1 MTRRWL
7 AVLFALTLGGGVA
20 LAPAVAHAQKGKAG
34 AGGGGNGKPEPE
46 AQEIAISVGENK
58 TIPAV
63 GVKNYTEP
71 AGGIVDVKLT
81 TDNKQFVI
89 TGLKPGS
96 TSLLLIKDSG
106 QEVNW
111 IINVFNRSPTVV
123 ENELKQ
129 LLEDY
134 PSVRVQ
140 RVGARFFLEGSVS
153 SEGDVH
159 RMQQIASLYQG
170 QVESLVGVGGTVDR
184 TNIRIDFFFVQYD
197 KTRGYQ
203 FGISYP
209 ATIGGSAVIQST
221 FGYDFV
227 AKQATAFANVVNQ
240 PLPGLDIAANY
251 GWAKYV
257 KQATVITTNGMDASF
272 ANGGEQNF
280 PVATGL
286 TSTIQKITFGV
297 TITVQPL
304 FDPTTR
310 ELQVKIVADIAD
322 LVPPVGATTI
332 PGRQTSN
339 LQTIVHMKLG
349 QSLVL
354 SGIHTENERHTI
366 AGIPLLSQI
375 PIIGVLFGTH
385 GDQAEE
391 TEGALFIVPS
401 VVEPSDAGSAAL
413 IDETMKKFA
422 DWDGGKM
429 PNTYDKKPSSYAPS
443 GKK

>member
-1 MTRRWL
+1 MRRVLL
-7 AVLFALTLGGGVA
+7 AVAVALTLGGEC
-20 LAPAVAHAQKGKAG
+20 LFAPSIAHAQKGK
-34 AGGGGNGKPEPE
+34 GGGGGGTKAEPE

-58 TIPAV
+58 TIPAL

-96 TSLLLIKDSG
+96 TSLLLIKDNG
-106 QEVNW
+106 QEINW
-111 IINVFNRSPTVV
+111 LINVFNRSPTVV

-129 LLEDY
+129 LLDDY

-153 SEGDVH
+153 SEADVH

-170 QVESLVGVGGTVDR
+170 QVESVVGVGGTVDR

-197 KTRGYQ
+197 KSRGYQ

-209 ATIGGSAVIQST
+209 STIGGPVIQST
-221 FGYDFV
+221 FAYDFV
-227 AKQATAFANVVNQ
+227 AKQSTAVASVVNQ

-251 GWAKYV
+251 GWAKYI

-272 ANGGEQNF
+272 QNGGEQNF
-280 PVATGL
+280 PVAAGL
-286 TSTIQKITFGV
+286 TSSIQKIQFGIN
-297 TITVQPL
+297 ITVQPL

-310 ELQVKIVADIAD
+310 ELQVKVVADISD
-322 LVPPVGATTI
+322 LVPPVGATVI

-339 LQTIVHMKLG
+339 LSTIVHMKLG

-354 SGIHTENERHTI
+354 SGIHTEDQRHKIT
-366 AGIPLLSQI
+366 GIPILSTI
-375 PIIGVLFGTH
+375 PILGILFGTH

-391 TEGALFIVPS
+391 TEGMIFIVPS
-401 VVEPSDAGSAAL
+401 VVEPSDASATAL
-413 IDETMKKFA
+413 IDETMKKFD
-422 DWDGGKM
+422 DWDGGKF
-429 PNTYDKKPSSYAPS
+429 PNTYDKKPSKYEPPA